1 MAIAS
6 RYLYNT
12 SGERIRIA
20 AGGPPYPSSCAV
32 LQRALLKVLFCQDA
46 KERHQIRLSER
57 RTLRLNY
64 YVTALCLILSLLIHF

>member
-1 MAIAS
+1 MEIAS

-32 LQRALLKVLFCQDA
+32 LQRALSKVLFCQDA
-46 KERHQIRLSER
+46 KERHQIKRE

-64 YVTALCLILSLLIHF
+64 YVTALCLILSLSIHF